1 MNVKG
6 KKILIVGFGKTGVS
20 ALNLLMPMGAICA
33 VQDTKSEDKIDGK
46 LLDML
51 KNNNVKCYFGAPPES
66 SEKFDMLVMSPG
78 VPTELDFIQK
88 LEQSGSEIIG
98 EVELAFRFSKG
109 KFVSIT
115 GTNGKTTV
123 TTLVGEIFKNA
134 KKDTFVVG
142 NIGFPVTSVVHETKD
157 DSWIITETSSF
168 QLETIQ
174 GFKPYISAF
183 LNISP
188 DHLDRYKN
196 MQNYINS
203 KARIFEFQDE
213 NDYFVVNYDDK
224 AVYEVIS
231 NCRAKVVPFSRLS
244 ELTFGVFVKDN
255 KITVA
260 DEKGEL
266 TEICGAKELLLIGG
280 HNLENALASTAIAHF
295 AGIPADDIAKT
306 LRTFTGVEHRVE
318 FCGEIKGIRFIND
331 SKGTNIDASVK
342 AIEAIDGEIILIA
355 GGYDKK
361 LEFDE
366 LIDAF
371 TGKVRHMVLLGTTAK
386 KIKETAESKGFYDNV
401 ILNNMEEC
409 VNMAFELAKPGDTVL
424 LSPACASMDMYS
436 SFEERGAHFKK
447 CVAMLEK

>member
-1 MNVKG
+1 MDLKG
-6 KKILIVGFGKTGVS
+6 KKVLIVGFGKTGVS
-20 ALNLLMPMGAICA
+20 VLDVLLPMGAICF
-33 VQDTKSEDKIDGK
+33 VQDAKSEDKIDAK

-51 KNNNVKCYFGAPPES
+51 KNNNIKCYFGTEPEPF
-66 SEKFDMLVMSPG
+66 EKFDMLVMSPG
-78 VPTELDFIQK
+78 VPTDLGFIKQA
-88 LEQSGSEIIG
+88 EQNGSEIIG
-98 EVELAFRFSKG
+98 EIELAYRICKG

-123 TTLVGEIFKNA
+123 TTLVGEIFKNDN
-134 KKDTFVVG
+134 KDTFVVG
-142 NIGFPVTSVVHETKD
+142 NIGFPVTSISHETKE
-157 DSWIITETSSF
+157 DSWNITETSSF
-168 QLETIQ
+168 QLETIR

-188 DHLDRYKN
+188 DHLDRYKT

-203 KARIFEFQDE
+203 KARIFEYQDE

-224 AVYEVIS
+224 EVYKTAS
-231 NCRAKVVPFSRLS
+231 NCKAKIVPFSRVC
-244 ELTFGVFVKDN
+244 ELPFGVFVKEN

-260 DEKGEL
+260 NEKGEL
-266 TEICGAKELLLIGG
+266 IEICGADELRLIGG
-280 HNLENALASTAIAHF
+280 HNLENALASVAIAYF
-295 AGIPADDIAKT
+295 AGISTDAIAKT
-306 LRTFTGVEHRVE
+306 LKTFTGVEHRVE
-318 FCGEIKGIRFIND
+318 FCGEIQGVKFIND

-342 AIEAIDGEIILIA
+342 AIEAISGSIILIA

-371 TGKVRHMVLLGTTAK
+371 SGKVKYMTLLGTTAK
-386 KIKETAESKGFYDNV
+386 KIKETAERKGFYNNV

-409 VNMAFELAKPGDTVL
+409 VTMAFELAKPGDTVL

-436 SFEERGAHFKK
+436 GFEERGEHFKK
-447 CVAMLEK
+447 CVSLLEK